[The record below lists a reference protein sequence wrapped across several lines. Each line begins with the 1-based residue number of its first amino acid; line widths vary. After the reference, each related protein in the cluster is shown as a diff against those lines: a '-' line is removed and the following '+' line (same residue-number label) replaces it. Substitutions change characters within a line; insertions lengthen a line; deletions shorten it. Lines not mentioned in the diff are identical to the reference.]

1 MFYGRWRF
9 CFGYF
14 MFFCNYRDVIYV
26 AESVCTPFYV
36 FRYIRGLSLISRLTL
51 HAYSV
56 NLVRQEPGKGRP
68 LAGNHLELGT
78 ATLGAARAGSFFR
91 CATVALFHLY
101 GVFVFLIYTIVI
113 FFFTKS
119 GIVEYIFLPEVLSK
133 YNSIFKCFFISIVF
147 LSVFIKKFICFFK
160 IRIFLLFVK

>member
-51 HAYSV
+51 HAYSIH
-56 NLVRQEPGKGRP
+56 LIRQEPGKGRP

-78 ATLGAARAGSFFR
+78 ATLGAARFVLFFL
-91 CATVALFHLY
+91 ALTVALFHLY
-101 GVFVFLIYTIVI
+101 GVFIFPLGTHVKLGFVKEGAVVDILFMEKLFTYCPL
-113 FFFTKS
+113 FFF
-119 GIVEYIFLPEVLSK
+119 ILF
-133 YNSIFKCFFISIVF
+133 F
-147 LSVFIKKFICFFK
+147 LSPA
-160 IRIFLLFVK
+160 

>member
-1 MFYGRWRF
+1 MLWLFYV
-9 CFGYF
+9 
-14 MFFCNYRDVIYV
+14 FCNYRDVIYV

-78 ATLGAARAGSFFR
+78 ATLGAARARSFFR

-101 GVFVFLIYTIVI
+101 GVFVFPFGTHVKLGLIKEGVVVDV
-113 FFFTKS
+113 FF
-119 GIVEYIFLPEVLSK
+119 IEELIAHC
-133 YNSIFKCFFISIVF
+133 SIFNCLLFSQVVF
-147 LSVFIKKFICFFK
+147 SFLNKKFI
-160 IRIFLLFVK
+160 LWA

>member
-56 NLVRQEPGKGRP
+56 NLIRQEPGKGRP

-78 ATLGAARAGSFFR
+78 ATLGTVRFVLFFL
-91 CATVALFHLY
+91 ALTVALFHLY
-101 GVFVFLIYTIVI
+101 GVF
-113 FFFTKS
+113 
-119 GIVEYIFLPEVLSK
+119 
-133 YNSIFKCFFISIVF
+133 
-147 LSVFIKKFICFFK
+147 
-160 IRIFLLFVK
+160 IFLLGTHVKLGFVKEGAVVDVLFVKEFFTYNPHFLLFLFFFIASVKVNIKFIPGFWF

>member
-51 HAYSV
+51 YAYSV
-56 NLVRQEPGKGRP
+56 HLVRQEPGKGRP
-68 LAGNHLELGT
+68 LAGDHLELGT

-91 CATVALFHLY
+91 CAT
-101 GVFVFLIYTIVI
+101 GVFCCLSILSFGTFKRPIYTLVV
-113 FFFTKS
+113 FFFVKQGVVKHILLTEIFMK
-119 GIVEYIFLPEVLSK
+119 GNPLIVPSFLFWIFLEPL
-133 YNSIFKCFFISIVF
+133 ISV
-147 LSVFIKKFICFFK
+147 FICFFK
-160 IRIFLLFVK
+160 V

>member
-51 HAYSV
+51 H
-56 NLVRQEPGKGRP
+56 
-68 LAGNHLELGT
+68 T
-78 ATLGAARAGSFFR
+78 
-91 CATVALFHLY
+91 
-101 GVFVFLIYTIVI
+101 
-113 FFFTKS
+113 
-119 GIVEYIFLPEVLSK
+119 
-133 YNSIFKCFFISIVF
+133 NSIHLILQQGGDLMNDCKISV
-147 LSVFIKKFICFFK
+147 K
-160 IRIFLLFVK
+160 ITGVDEAIEKAKELEAQLNKTKALAAELEEQLKGFTVVIQM

>member
-51 HAYSV
+51 HAYPV
-56 NLVRQEPGKGRP
+56 HFIRQEPSEGRP
-68 LAGNHLELGT
+68 LAGNHLEFGT
-78 ATLGAARAGSFFR
+78 ATLGAARFVLFFL
-91 CATVALFHLY
+91 ALTVALFHLY
-101 GVFVFLIYTIVI
+101 GVFVFPLGTHVKLGLIKEGVVVEI
-113 FFFTKS
+113 FFIEEFFVYGVFFFS
-119 GIVEYIFLPEVLSK
+119 FCFSLLPA
-133 YNSIFKCFFISIVF
+133 
-147 LSVFIKKFICFFK
+147 
-160 IRIFLLFVK
+160 